1 MLEPDASFCL
11 TVNHFKSSVQG
22 QQNDST
28 WFKAQPMGVNKLN
41 RILTDMCKVGGI
53 PQKTNHAIRKTL
65 STSSVHEN
73 QLQTMFNGNRISA
86 GVFNITMASSQS
98 AMGSPE
104 SEPSKRKFRPVIC
117 IESESRSS
125 QEN

>member
-1 MLEPDASFCL
+1 MLETDASFCL

-65 STSSVHEN
+65 ST
-73 QLQTMFNGNRISA
+73 F
-86 GVFNITMASSQS
+86 
-98 AMGSPE
+98 
-104 SEPSKRKFRPVIC
+104 SKLINLV
-117 IESESRSS
+117 ST
-125 QEN
+125 